1 MTRSLGTEEL
11 YAGCHLSR
19 EEEGVFPGQGDQL
32 SQGLEVGIW
41 EYRSA
46 GVTQEG

>member
-11 YAGCHLSR
+11 YAGYHLSR
-19 EEEGVFPGQGDQL
+19 EEEGVFPGQGDPP
-32 SQGLEVGIW
+32 SQGLEVGLR